1 MKHRNCLKGLRKLAL
16 AFIVVIITAGASFA
30 MNVYL
35 TAEEFTYQNTTPTDP
50 YYSPILSGIT
60 MWGFALCPDDTFAN
74 CDPASVPGP
83 TISVPSGDSTLNI
96 LLKNNLPAQ
105 GTRGTA
111 ITSTSAV
118 IPGQVPL
125 LTPGTWPTWTDGS
138 VGPRADVSQRVRS
151 FTTETAVGGVTTYTW
166 TNLKQGTFLYQSG
179 THPGVQVQ
187 MGLFGAVTHGAST
200 TFDTE
205 VTLLFSEID
214 PELHYSVQSGLY
226 GTPLPPP
233 PAKSLRGERT
243 SPSDYHP
250 KYFLVNGEPYSPS
263 LSPIPAGN
271 PGQDILIRFLNA
283 GLVEKTPALQNQSM
297 TIIAEDGNPL
307 PFSKEQYSLL
317 LPAGKTMDA
326 IFTPAA
332 EGYVPVYDRSLNLT
346 NVAASPGGARVY
358 LQVGAASPTLT
369 VTKDGTGTGTVT
381 AESLPGGIDCGLD
394 CSEAYI
400 TGTEIRLVGTPDPG
414 SLLTAWS
421 EAGCT
426 VPGDCVVTV
435 NADTAVTATFTKF
448 NAIKVLA
455 PKAGDVIPGGSTTT
469 IWWGA
474 PANAVKFRLR
484 YSLNNGATWK
494 TIASNVVG
502 NTYSW
507 SVPVP
512 PSNMTRC
519 LVKVI
524 GFNAKG
530 VRVGAGTSGKFTIS
544 VP

>member
-1 MKHRNCLKGLRKLAL
+1 
-16 AFIVVIITAGASFA
+16 
-30 MNVYL
+30 
-35 TAEEFTYQNTTPTDP
+35 
-50 YYSPILSGIT
+50 
-60 MWGFALCPDDTFAN
+60 
-74 CDPASVPGP
+74 
-83 TISVPSGDSTLNI
+83 
-96 LLKNNLPAQ
+96 
-105 GTRGTA
+105 
-111 ITSTSAV
+111 
-118 IPGQVPL
+118 
-125 LTPGTWPTWTDGS
+125 
-138 VGPRADVSQRVRS
+138 
-151 FTTETAVGGVTTYTW
+151 
-166 TNLKQGTFLYQSG
+166 
-179 THPGVQVQ
+179 
-187 MGLFGAVTHGAST
+187 MGLYGAVTHGAST

-226 GTPLPPP
+226 GTSPPPP
-233 PAKSLRGERT
+233 PAKSLRGQRT
-243 SPSDYHP
+243 SPSEYHP
-250 KYFLVNGEPYSPS
+250 KYFLVNGAPYSPS

-271 PGQDILIRFLNA
+271 PNENLLLRFLNA
-283 GLVEKTPALQNQSM
+283 GLVEKTPTLQNQSM
-297 TIIAEDGNPL
+297 AIIAEDGNLL

-326 IFTPAA
+326 VLTPATA
-332 EGYVPVYDRSLNLT
+332 GYIPVFDRSLNLT
-346 NVAASPGGARVY
+346 NAAVSPGGDLVY

-381 AESLPGGIDCGLD
+381 ANSLPGGIDCGLD

-400 TGTEIRLVGTPDPG
+400 AGTEIRLVGIPDRG

-426 VPGDCVVTV
+426 VPGDCIVTM
-435 NADTAVTATFTKF
+435 NADTTVTATFTKF
-448 NAIKVLA
+448 TKIKVLA
-455 PKAGDVIPGGSTTT
+455 PKAGDVITGGSTTT

-507 SVPVP
+507 SVPIP

-519 LVKVI
+519 QVKVI